1 MRIHPCCTCLLAAT
15 VFCAGSACA
24 AQPDAASTAYAHDAS
39 LASALP
45 VSDAVLAQARGGF
58 DLGNGLLASFGIS
71 RMVYINGNL
80 VAHVSIDIPDLS
92 HIDSA
97 QASALATLVNGV
109 TLIRNGP
116 GNFVDPASFNKVT
129 GAIAIQNTLNNQQIQ
144 ALTTIDTTVRNLNQ
158 FNSLNLAN
166 TLQSALVNSRG
177 Q

>member
-1 MRIHPCCTCLLAAT
+1 MRIHPCWTCLLVAT

-24 AQPDAASTAYAHDAS
+24 AQPDAASTAYAHNAS

-80 VAHVSIDIPDLS
+80 VASASVNIPDLS
-92 HIDSA
+92 HIDST
-97 QASALATLVNGV
+97 QAAALAALLGDA

-116 GNFVDPASFNKVT
+116 GNFVDPASFNHAF
-129 GAIAIQNTLNNQQIQ
+129 GAIVIQNTLDNQRIQ
-144 ALTTIDTTVRNLNQ
+144 GITTVNATVRNLAQ
-158 FNSLNLAN
+158 FNSMNLASG
-166 TLQSALVNSRG
+166 LQQALINSRG